1 MNKFL
6 MTVLAVVMLAMT
18 ATGALAAPGSDFT
31 DSCYT
36 STHTDSGDLS
46 LNLNIVNSCADNSSI
61 LWPSVNLTILGNVTD
76 DEMYIGDTWMY
87 VDSAARPDLDAP
99 ATLIFKNLAF
109 AVEPNVLVDG
119 TTCSSCNV
127 THFPN
132 LGRLEVDVPGFSN
145 YTLTAQQDFT
155 VYSNDEPYLE
165 NKIYQTVDLGDA
177 RRTVEYA
184 CIVQVFV
191 KEQNSAW
198 VLAQTNPKRAP
209 QGKLFG
215 DTDPNQPESLGY
227 FPTVNGIVNTYFR
240 DDNLWG
246 YMELQRVIQ
255 CTTNGTAKLVHE
267 ESIDTRYFPAG
278 RGLTGRLLWLNDED
292 NAFYTS
298 FMLFGGLI
306 VLWVVA
312 MIYRRSLR

>member
-1 MNKFL
+1 MNNFAIVIMGVL
-6 MTVLAVVMLAMT
+6 MLIVTAVGAM
-18 ATGALAAPGSDFT
+18 AAPGVDFADT
-31 DSCYT
+31 CYT
-36 STHTDSGDLS
+36 GTHTDSGDLS
-46 LNLNIVNSCADNSSI
+46 LNLEIVNSCASGTSI
-61 LWPSVNLTILGNVTD
+61 TWPSVNLTILGNVTD
-76 DEMYIGDTWMY
+76 DEVIIGESWAY

-99 ATLIFKNLAF
+99 ATITFRNLSF
-109 AVEPNVLVDG
+109 AIEPNVLVDG
-119 TTCSSCNV
+119 TTCSACNL
-127 THFPN
+127 THRPS
-132 LGRLEVDVPGFSN
+132 LGELDVDVPGFSN

-177 RRTVEYA
+177 RRGDEYA

-191 KEQNSAW
+191 KDTNGVW

-227 FPTVNGIVNTYFR
+227 FPTVNGFANTYFR
-240 DDNLWG
+240 DDNIWG

-255 CTTNGTAKLVHE
+255 CTTNSSSKLVHE

-278 RGLTGRLLWLNDED
+278 RGLTGRLLWLNDGD

-298 FMLFGGLI
+298 FMVFGGLI
-306 VLWVVA
+306 VLWIVA
-312 MIYRRSLR
+312 MIYRRSFR